1 MMLVKKKQKRKKNNP
16 PCILSIYPWIRFFL
30 FFFFRHQNP
39 LFERKFDLQSCWEAR
54 SKFLYLVINQSNF
67 TSQYQNRKLPTLFPK
82 FSPRGSSATGH
93 DPGST
98 CANPILSFC
107 RRLLSSPSSHQ
118 RKEEAEG
125 ARGGR
130 RLSPGSDS
138 RVGNYSFRGEGGEEG
153 ECSNSKAGHHL
164 PYLFIPRCRL
174 LAGWVS
180 ANANGIAS

>member
-1 MMLVKKKQKRKKNNP
+1 MMLVKKNKKEKKT
-16 PCILSIYPWIRFFL
+16 ILHVYYPYIHGYDFFF

-107 RRLLSSPSSHQ
+107 RRLLSSPSSQ